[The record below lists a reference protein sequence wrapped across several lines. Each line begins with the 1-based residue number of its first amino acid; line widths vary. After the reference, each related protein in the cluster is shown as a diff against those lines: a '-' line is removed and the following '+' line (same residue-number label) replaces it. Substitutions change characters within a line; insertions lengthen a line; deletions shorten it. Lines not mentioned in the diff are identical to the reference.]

1 MIQHIFRL
9 TVAVVL
15 AGAATAAGQSPSRV
29 LVMPFENARHDAVVH
44 WLGEAAA
51 VLLAEELNAR
61 GIPAITRSQRA
72 RVFEQLH
79 LPSAAPLSRATL
91 IKVGQMAGASEV
103 IVGSFRVDGTQLMV
117 GAHTI
122 RIDVGRV
129 QPDVVETAPLT
140 ELFTVFRRLAAR
152 MSPEAAARPA
162 PSPAARQPTLRA
174 FEQYIKGLVAES
186 AAAQATFLESAIKEY
201 PAFDAAKIALWEVRH
216 EQGDHAAALA
226 AARGVSAGSPLS
238 RRGRFHAGISLL
250 ELRRLDEAF
259 DAFKALIDEAPAGDS
274 AVAPLFNNLGVVQLR
289 RGATPGTGSSSYYLT
304 KAADADGGDPDYLF
318 NLGYAYVIE
327 RNYQGAVYW
336 LREAL
341 RRNPADADAH
351 FALAGALQASGS
363 AVEAARERD
372 LARHL
377 SEGFQELERRAAED
391 RLPVPKGLERVRTN
405 LEEGRG
411 FRPDRMLGDSAQREQ
426 RELAAFH
433 LDRGTRLAERE
444 QDGEAL
450 VELRR
455 AVYLSPYEAQAHL
468 LIGRIHLRGGRPQ
481 DAVNALKIS
490 IWSEDS
496 VAAHLALAEA
506 YLRMKNAAAARV
518 EIQRALL
525 LDPSN
530 AEAKRMLA
538 EIK

>member
-15 AGAATAAGQSPSRV
+15 AGAAAAAGQSPSRV
-29 LVMPFENARHDAVVH
+29 LVMPFENARHQAAVH

-79 LPSAAPLSRATL
+79 LPAAAPLSRATL

-140 ELFTVFRRLAAR
+140 ELFSVFRRLAAR
-152 MSPEAAARPA
+152 MSPEAPARPA
-162 PSPAARQPTLRA
+162 PSAAARQPTLRA
-174 FEQYIKGLVAES
+174 FELYIKGLVAES

-226 AARGVSAGSPLS
+226 AARGVPAGSPLS

-259 DAFKALIDEAPAGDS
+259 GAFKALIDEAPPGDS

-289 RGATPGTGSSSYYLT
+289 RGATPEAGTSSYYLT

-405 LEEGRG
+405 LAEGRG

-481 DAVNALKIS
+481 EAADALKIS